1 MQGIILASRVPVGF
15 IISEIRDET
24 CVRFKSV
31 FTAHGTNWS
40 TVCFGDADKVKSK
53 NLGKC

>member
-1 MQGIILASRVPVGF
+1 MSVLLPCSEGGDMEQGRRRAGNHFGLQGSCGFF

-31 FTAHGTNWS
+31 FTAHGTN
-40 TVCFGDADKVKSK
+40 
-53 NLGKC
+53 

>member
-24 CVRFKSV
+24 CVRFCV
-31 FTAHGTNWS
+31 LTAHGTNWS